1 MSGWLLDPHRL
12 HGRRAWSPAGVTL
25 AQAIALAPP
34 VAVTLFERGPDQLM
48 ILIAALL
55 ASLVWELAFAS
66 LRRRAASWHGVTT
79 ALIFAVMASP
89 DTALWQVVLAM
100 SFGVVFGELV
110 FGGRGYGFLP
120 AAAAALG
127 FLLFS
132 FTGAGLAPAGTGLV
146 IATLPGALLLLATG
160 LVSWRALSMAVVVII
175 LAGVAGQGLD
185 GIWSSG
191 DWIRDAWAP
200 VLGTSFGLVF
210 LVSDPLATASTN
222 PGRYVHGALAGLLIV
237 LFDTVAGPDIG
248 QAAVVFAAL
257 LASVFAPI
265 IDYFAVA
272 LVLRRRRA
280 GHG

>member
-1 MSGWLLDPHRL
+1 MSDWFLDPHRL
-12 HGRRAWSPAGVTL
+12 HWRRAWSPAGVTL

-48 ILIAALL
+48 ILIAALV

-66 LRRRAASWHGVTT
+66 LRRRATSWHGITT

-132 FTGAGLAPAGTGLV
+132 FTGAGLAPPGTALA

-160 LVSWRALSMAVVVII
+160 LASWRTLSMAVAII
-175 LAGVAGQGLD
+175 LLTGFAAQGLD
-185 GIWSSG
+185 GFEPIHFWM
-191 DWIRDAWAP
+191 RDAWAP
-200 VLGTSFGLVF
+200 VLGISFGLVF

-237 LFDTVAGPDIG
+237 LFDTAAGPDIG

-272 LVLRRRRA
+272 LVLRRRRG